1 MSKGR
6 QNEPQASK
14 AGTFLAA
21 NGGHVMRRIC
31 LLYLATLLTVITVGH
46 GGSARTP
53 AIVPAGAS
61 QGAVISIA
69 TAKNRKHIFDKLK
82 DIVSEK
88 RDIEEFRIRLE
99 KIRQRTKTRQLD
111 GISNVNVME
120 WTTNSDE
127 SPVMNGALVFLKDI
141 AGAYSFIDEQAM
153 SFIRRPPRDWD
164 YFGEYSEIA
173 KQFSGGDI
181 DVVNFLLMKMYFWF
195 RAHKSFIGNFG
206 GIIAFYEPKDG
217 AILVIYSDKNRYK
230 ENNVSSFLTNLKNLN
245 SVDMSED
252 VFVVESGRGDFQH
265 LVLEKEGGP
274 VAIEVPYIRYD
285 VPIR

>member
-1 MSKGR
+1 MPR
-6 QNEPQASK
+6 
-14 AGTFLAA
+14 TRL
-21 NGGHVMRRIC
+21 IC
-31 LLYLATLLTVITVGH
+31 LATLLAAATIGH
-46 GGSARTP
+46 TGSARTP
-53 AIVPAGAS
+53 AIVPAGVS

-69 TAKNRKHIFDKLK
+69 TTKSRKHIFDKLK

-88 RDIEEFRIRLE
+88 RDIEEFRTRL
-99 KIRQRTKTRQLD
+99 KKVRQRTKTRQVD

-120 WTTNSDE
+120 WSTQSGE
-127 SPVMNGALVFLKDI
+127 SPTMNGAVVFLKDI

-153 SFIRRPPRDWD
+153 SFIRHPPRDWD

-173 KQFSGGDI
+173 EQFSGGDI

-195 RAHKSFIGNFG
+195 RAHKSFIGKFG

-217 AILVIYSDKNRYK
+217 AILVIYSDKNKYK

-245 SVDMSED
+245 SIDISED
-252 VFVVESGRGDFQH
+252 VFVVESGRRDFQD

-274 VAIEVPYIRYD
+274 VAIEVPYIRYE